1 MEHERGQA
9 PWVAMVAAF
18 FREPLLS
25 KKGAA
30 WRLALTAAAVAAL
43 AAVLLA
49 EFLPGPHQ

>member
-18 FREPLLS
+18 FKEPSLS
-25 KKGAA
+25 KHGAA
-30 WRLALTAAAVAAL
+30 WRLVLAVGAAAVL

-49 EFLPGPHQ
+49 EFLPGPHR